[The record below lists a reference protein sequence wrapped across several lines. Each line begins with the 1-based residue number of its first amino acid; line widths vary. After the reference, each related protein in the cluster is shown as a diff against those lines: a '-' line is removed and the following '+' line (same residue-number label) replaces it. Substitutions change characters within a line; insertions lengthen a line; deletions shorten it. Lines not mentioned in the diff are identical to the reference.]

1 MARYRCIM
9 EYDGESY
16 SGFQIQPNA
25 VTIQE
30 VTEKALSVLFGCD
43 TKITASGRTDSGVSA
58 KAQVIHFDA
67 QTDIPDNKIP
77 YCLQQI
83 LPDDISILTCDKVN
97 DDFHARFDAKA
108 KTYSYKIL
116 LTNINRPL
124 YKKYYQYPYKI
135 NIDLLYQAL
144 DKIKGTH
151 NFKAFMSS
159 GSDITNFERT
169 IYDISHL
176 QNKDC
181 ITIKITANGF
191 LYNMVRIIIG
201 TSLDIARGK
210 LDISVLDKM
219 FETGDRSFGGSTAPA
234 HPLTLEEVFY

>member
-43 TKITASGRTDSGVSA
+43 TKIIASGRTDSGVSA

-83 LPDDISILTCDKVN
+83 LPDDISILTCDKAN

-124 YKKYYQYPYKI
+124 YKKYYQYPQ
-135 NIDLLYQAL
+135 DDAL
-144 DKIKGTH
+144 VMMFQYADK
-151 NFKAFMSS
+151 
-159 GSDITNFERT
+159 
-169 IYDISHL
+169 
-176 QNKDC
+176 
-181 ITIKITANGF
+181 
-191 LYNMVRIIIG
+191 
-201 TSLDIARGK
+201 
-210 LDISVLDKM
+210 
-219 FETGDRSFGGSTAPA
+219 
-234 HPLTLEEVFY
+234 